1 MTPLLTLDEAV
12 KSHGG
17 KQLLDVG
24 PLALQKGDLIVLSG
38 DNGSGKTTLLKMLA
52 GLEASDRLRLRFDGF
67 EASAAHYPR
76 ELRRA
81 IVYVHQHPY
90 LFNTTIADNI
100 AYGLRLR
107 GLAVQERER
116 RIGEAIA
123 WAGVSHLLEVE
134 PRRLSGGEK
143 QRVALARAKVLEP
156 RVLLVDEPTA
166 NLDAQAR
173 AQVVERRRATTA
185 SWSPAT
191 TASCWSCKA
200 RAAGTSSKGR
210 SKRHCREHG
219 NPEAGSATP
228 PAPGRFNRRRG

>member
-1 MTPLLTLDEAV
+1 MTTLLALDEAV

-17 KQLLDVG
+17 KELLNVG
-24 PLALQKGDLIVLSG
+24 PLALAKGDLIVLSG

-52 GLEASDRLRLRFDGF
+52 GLEASDRLRMRFDGF
-67 EASAAHYPR
+67 EAGAGHYPR
-76 ELRRA
+76 ELRRM

-90 LFNTTIADNI
+90 LFNSSIADNI
-100 AYGLRLR
+100 RYGLRLR
-107 GLAVQERER
+107 SMPAEERER

-173 AQVVERRRATTA
+173 AQVVELLRRTATGDNCVVVA
-185 SWSPAT
+185 
-191 TASCWSCKA
+191 CHDRELLELEGA
-200 RAAGTSSKGR
+200 RR
-210 SKRHCREHG
+210 WHLE
-219 NPEAGSATP
+219 
-228 PAPGRFNRRRG
+228 RGKIET